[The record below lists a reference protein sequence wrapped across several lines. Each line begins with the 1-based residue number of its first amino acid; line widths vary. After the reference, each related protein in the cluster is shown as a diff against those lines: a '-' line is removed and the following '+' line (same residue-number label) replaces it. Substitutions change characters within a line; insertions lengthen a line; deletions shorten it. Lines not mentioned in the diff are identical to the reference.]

1 MTEITFNRESAQEV
15 VQTLNQSSD
24 WLQNSN
30 DLEMNDTTSR
40 ISSSFTTPER
50 IRYEGDG
57 TEGYLS
63 VSIPAMTGDVAE
75 ILLINSFDPEL
86 AENTGRF
93 VTALGNTRS
102 TRSEQF
108 CSKYFEPLS
117 SPTLL
122 AKGRVPTDF
131 DQNALRIELAAL
143 HEASEEVDA
152 LHDQLWAPLAS

>member
-1 MTEITFNRESAQEV
+1 MTERTFDRESAQEMV
-15 VQTLNQSSD
+15 KTLNQSSD

-30 DLEMNDTTSR
+30 DPEMNDTISR
-40 ISSSFTTPER
+40 ISSSCTTPER

-93 VTALGNTRS
+93 VTALGDTRS

-122 AKGRVPTDF
+122 AKGRVPADF
-131 DQNALRIELAAL
+131 DQNALCAELAAL
-143 HEASEEVDA
+143 YKASEEVDA

>member
-1 MTEITFNRESAQEV
+1 MTEKTFDRESAQEV
-15 VQTLNQSSD
+15 LQTLNQSDD

-30 DLEMNDTTSR
+30 DHEMNDTISH
-40 ISSSFTTPER
+40 ISSTCTTPER

-86 AENTGRF
+86 TENTGRF

-102 TRSEQF
+102 RQSEQF

-117 SPTLL
+117 NPTLL
-122 AKGRVPTDF
+122 AKGRVPADF
-131 DQNALRIELAAL
+131 DQEALCAELAGVYG
-143 HEASEEVDA
+143 ASKKVDA